1 MPTQADIEF
10 GKKLRAAIKA
20 DDVGCVVTLLAEK
33 PNLLNADNPFDAPFG
48 TLLQIAAG
56 AGSLEV
62 TRKLVEMG
70 ADIDKR
76 GGALDASPL
85 TYAVSDGQI
94 EIVRYLLSQGASFD
108 LSEPYRNPLF
118 SAIYNDRLV
127 IVKLLIEH
135 GIDYSIRYF
144 GEIMK
149 GTDALAH
156 AEELGR
162 TEIVDYLKSLT

>member
-1 MPTQADIEF
+1 MSTEADIEF

-20 DDVGCVVTLLAEK
+20 DDVDRVVPLLADRRDI
-33 PNLLNADNPFDAPFG
+33 LDVDTPFG
-48 TLLQIAAG
+48 TLLQIAAR

-76 GGALDASPL
+76 GGALDAGPL
-85 TYAVSDGQI
+85 THAVSSGQI
-94 EIVRYLLSQGASFD
+94 EIVRYLLSQGASSD

-118 SAIYNDRLV
+118 SAIYNDRL
-127 IVKLLIEH
+127 ILAKLLIEH
-135 GIDYSIRYF
+135 GIDYSIRYS

-149 GTDALAH
+149 ETDALAH
-156 AEELGR
+156 AEGLGR
-162 TEIVDYLKSLT
+162 TEIAEFLKSLP

>member
-1 MPTQADIEF
+1 MPAQADIEF

-20 DDVGCVVTLLAEK
+20 DDVDCVVTLLDDRRDI
-33 PNLLNADNPFDAPFG
+33 LDVDTPFG
-48 TLLQIAAG
+48 TLLQIAAR

-76 GGALDASPL
+76 GGALDAGPL
-85 TYAVSDGQI
+85 TQAVSSGQI